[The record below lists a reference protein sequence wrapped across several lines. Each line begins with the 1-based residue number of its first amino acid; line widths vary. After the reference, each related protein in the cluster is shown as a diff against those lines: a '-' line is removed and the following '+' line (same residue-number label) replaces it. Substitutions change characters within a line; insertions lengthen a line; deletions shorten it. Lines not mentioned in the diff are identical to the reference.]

1 MLDIND
7 PDMFEIVIE
16 FCDESDTLIEQCRDN
31 LENFED
37 EPTQTPLLE
46 KYGQIIDRMM
56 GAASTLGLDEIA
68 SLCKMGKIIGYKSSQ
83 CDQQALNEV
92 ACGVLFDLTDLVE
105 TLVTNLREKK
115 DEHDFDVPSFS
126 SRLQWLAEKFKHIE
140 RASCD
145 FQDDAQEAQSSQELD
160 QLISGL
166 DKLK

>member
-1 MLDIND
+1 MLDIYD

-16 FCDESDTLIEQCRDN
+16 FCDESDSLIEQCRNN
-31 LENFED
+31 LEDFED
-37 EPTQTPLLE
+37 EPTDNKLLE

-56 GAASTLGLDEIA
+56 GAAATLGLTEIA
-68 SLCKMGKIIGYKSSQ
+68 DLCKMGKIIGYKSSQ

-115 DEHDFDVPSFS
+115 DDHDFDVKSFS
-126 SRLQWLAEKFKHIE
+126 SRLSWLAEKFKHIQ

-145 FQDDAQEAQSSQELD
+145 FEEEKIPEKDTQSSEELD
-160 QLISGL
+160 KLISGL
-166 DKLK
+166 G